1 MMACANSSLEC
12 LQDYHRIPD
21 GLLVCPAGSAERLSI
36 VPGFFRFRGQTCY
49 GRSSQGTTF
58 DVRRAAEFE
67 VPFDPETA
75 RLAFSF
81 AEVIDN
87 LRFERYRQ
95 VVTHQR
101 EVFAGK
107 ALFRKLY
114 GAVWPVSLL
123 RRGLQRAYFS
133 DWKTLPFPAW
143 PVDVTVDAL
152 HREYLRLVMRMTG
165 TNKIPFI
172 WFWPEGARSCL
183 TMTHDVETSA
193 GRDFTSRLMDLDDS
207 FGIKAS
213 FQVVPEERYAV
224 LEDYIAEIKS
234 RGFEFNVHDLNHDGN
249 LYQDWEQFE
258 DRAKS
263 INAYVRKYHARG
275 FRAGSMYRRQDWYA
289 AFEFAYDMS
298 VPNVAHL
305 EPMRGG
311 CCTVMPY
318 FIGDILELPLTL
330 SEDYSLFHILQEYSL
345 DLWKRQLRTIRE
357 QNGLMSILVHP
368 DYVIEKRARGTY
380 ENLLSHLNEL
390 RAKEHIW
397 FALPGEIHD
406 WWRARSEMKLVP
418 KPGGWEIVG
427 PSSERAR
434 LAYAVSEGDQLAY
447 EIAGAACGS
456 PAVQ

>member
-1 MMACANSSLEC
+1 MTRANPSLEC
-12 LQDYHRIPD
+12 LREYLRIPE
-21 GLLVCPAGSAERLSI
+21 GLLVCPAVNADELPI
-36 VPGFFRFRGQTCY
+36 APGFFRFRGQTCY
-49 GRSSQGTTF
+49 GRSSSGTTL
-58 DVRRAAEFE
+58 DARRAAEFD
-67 VPFDPETA
+67 VPFDAERAGLP
-75 RLAFSF
+75 FIF

-95 VVTHQR
+95 MVTHKR

-107 ALFRKLY
+107 TLFRKLY
-114 GAVWPVSLL
+114 GAVWPVPLL

-133 DWKTLPFPAW
+133 DWKTLPFPTW

-152 HREYLRLVMRMTG
+152 HREYLRLVMRMSG
-165 TNKIPFI
+165 INKIPFI
-172 WFWPEGARSCL
+172 WFWPEGAGSCL
-183 TMTHDVETSA
+183 TTTHDVETSA

-207 FGIKAS
+207 FGIRAS

-224 LEDYIAEIKS
+224 PDDYIAEIKA

-258 DRAKS
+258 GRAKS
-263 INAYVRKYHARG
+263 INAYVRQYRARG

-330 SEDYSLFHILQEYSL
+330 TEDYSLFYILQEYSL
-345 DLWKRQLRTIRE
+345 DLWKRQLRTIRQ

-380 ENLLSHLNEL
+380 ENLLCYLNEL
-390 RAKEHIW
+390 RAKEDVW
-397 FALPGEIHD
+397 FALPGEIND